1 MWAVR
6 HFRTYLYGHHCV
18 VYKDHAALKS
28 LLNTPQPSDKL
39 ARWGMALQEMD
50 LTIVHRSARRNTNAD
65 ALSRFPLPTS
75 ADENPT
81 CGVVATLTAEPTEE
95 NDLASEQR
103 SDEGLAAIITYI
115 ETGVLPEEEKLAK
128 QVALTSPLYTVQNRV
143 LYRKRCHTSGGAPQ
157 CILPAA
163 LPRGTRREIWC
174 SLE

>member
-157 CILPAA
+157 CISPVACTKKHTQGNLV
-163 LPRGTRREIWC
+163 LT
-174 SLE
+174 